1 MSFYTSLTGLNAA
14 TAELGIVSNN
24 IANVGT
30 IGFKKSRAEFG
41 DIFAT
46 SPLQNA
52 SSSVGQGVLLK
63 GVAQEFSQGN
73 VAFSQNSLDMAI
85 QGQGFFVLKPN
96 LTSNQT
102 VYTRNGSFR
111 VNNDRYVVDSSGQ
124 FVQVFPVN
132 DDGSVVAT
140 GLASA
145 KSLQLPTTSGL
156 PKASSKIDL
165 GVNLPADAEI
175 IPKQA
180 QYTSGA
186 AVYRFDRNDPK
197 TFNRSTSITVFD
209 SLGNPSIATIY
220 YVKNSNATIE
230 DPTNKWQTYIY
241 VGDREIKPALLSA
254 KTDKG
259 ESVYIDKFGQQTTDP
274 TQFDPTFNASAP
286 HPLYYLNDQTAKVDS
301 TPAKVTGGII
311 DNANGFDF
319 GSTDGLKIRIG
330 ETEVSST
337 RSGTFTSAITTTA
350 STAQEYSITL
360 TGKSGATRTL
370 KFLNLSA
377 TAATSGQVT
386 LKAQD
391 IDKALASSNTLV
403 YSSAAASSP
412 STSTAANA
420 LADIGLGFTGKAID
434 GSLQFYDLD
443 GLDTFDIK
451 VTNTCKGQAGGFT
464 AADFTS
470 TTGVTVGSTV
480 EKLKG
485 LSNANIM
492 KISVDD
498 SDPITVSLPDSLRGQ
513 TLSGTELAA
522 ELTKAI
528 NNTYGDDKYININ
541 STNRTFRLY
550 AEIDTTNLDASS
562 PLRNSFSDPTASASS
577 GKDGLNSVYVSGG
590 VGATTYT
597 AGGATIAQ
605 ALQNGITLKLPALET
620 YSPNANNADN
630 DLVAAIQKQV
640 DDSIGAGVIKVGY
653 DTKARTFT
661 FKPYDNAFKIQSLKV
676 TGPAASDGSPSANEV
691 LGFPSTADFTPVGA
705 GITQGALSGGE
716 VIPNGNDVLNVDQRR
731 YGVKVE
737 YLKDQR
743 KFVFS
748 SGTTGEKSLI
758 TILPSDN
765 DRAANILGIASD
777 YDTQIIKS
785 SGSGLPSKPA
795 VTTGSKAGIDISG
808 TFSVTANDNMV
819 NVTVDGIDGTI
830 EIPPGAYTG
839 TTFAQALQSRIN
851 NISAPNGKSISGVQV
866 EYDPD
871 NARFVFTSGT
881 SNEESFINVNG
892 HPNFGLNVTK
902 NIRGTIPKVT
912 TLVQAKDSDGNLLY
926 IDKDGKETTKKPENL
941 PNYTPI
947 YLTKGQLTF
956 DTAGKLVSP
965 KEGAKYTPFDPQN
978 GADLIVL
985 NVDYGKF
992 STQYSQPFSVLSLSQ
1007 DGYTSGRLDGINIDT
1022 AGVVRANYTNGQQA
1036 ALGKIILANF
1046 ASPNGLKQIGNANYV
1061 ATSNSGA
1068 PTVGQAGS
1076 DGFGSIQGGALERAN
1091 VDLTEELVKL
1101 ITAQRNFQ
1109 ANSKAIETAT
1119 NLTSTIVNIRG

>member
-140 GLASA
+140 GLTSA

-175 IPKQA
+175 IPQQA
-180 QYTSGA
+180 QYTSGS

-254 KTDKG
+254 KTDKS
-259 ESVYIDKFGQQTTDP
+259 EQIYIDKFGQQTTDP

-286 HPLYYLNDQTAKVDS
+286 HPLYYLNDQKTKVS
-301 TPAKVTGGII
+301 SSPAAVTGGII
-311 DNANGFDF
+311 SGALGFDF
-319 GSTDGLKIRIG
+319 GSTDDQKIRVG
-330 ETEVSST
+330 AT
-337 RSGTFTSAITTTA
+337 AITTTA
-350 STAQEYSITL
+350 SGNFSKVQRSNADPVADSPEEFSFTFNGDATKKITFIGD
-360 TGKSGATRTL
+360 TDKGVSV
-370 KFLNLSA
+370 S
-377 TAATSGQVT
+377 
-386 LKAQD
+386 AQD
-391 IDKALASSNTLV
+391 VDKAIYDYFDETDADGNRTNTK
-403 YSSAAASSP
+403 
-412 STSTAANA
+412 
-420 LADIGLGFTGKAID
+420 DGIGFTGSALEGTLTFFSTD
-434 GSLQFYDLD
+434 PGA
-443 GLDTFDIK
+443 TFDFEVI
-451 VTNTCKGQAGGFT
+451 NTCKGTIGGFS
-464 AADFTS
+464 ANDFS
-470 TTGVTVGSTV
+470 TTGEITIGSTDSGKTGLNNRDV
-480 EKLKG
+480 IKL
-485 LSNANIM
+485 
-492 KISVDD
+492 SVDD
-498 SDPITVSLPDSLRGQ
+498 SDPVTVSLPDSLRGQ
-513 TLSGTELAA
+513 ALSGTELAA

-528 NNTYGDDKYININ
+528 NNRFGDDRYINISN
-541 STNRTFRLY
+541 ANGNNTFRLQ
-550 AEIDTTNLDASS
+550 AEIGIGSSLSNAYVNPYADDSSTDGIDESTLNADLEGLDGSGN
-562 PLRNSFSDPTASASS
+562 PLTVAA
-577 GKDGLNSVYVSGG
+577 
-590 VGATTYT
+590 
-597 AGGATIAQ
+597 
-605 ALQNGITLKLPALET
+605 ALANGITIVLPAQTE
-620 YSPNANNADN
+620 YQPDAADSSK
-630 DLVAAIQKQV
+630 DLTAAIQHQV
-640 DDSIGAGVIKVGY
+640 DAHLGAGVIRVGY
-653 DTKARTFT
+653 DPRSRSFT
-661 FKPYDNAFKIQSLKV
+661 FKPVENNFKIQSLRAV
-676 TGPAASDGSPSANEV
+676 GPVGADNQGVANTT
-691 LGFPSTADFTPVGA
+691 LGFPSTSDYTAVGA
-705 GITQGALSGGE
+705 GATQGTLTAGE
-716 VIPNGNDVLNVDQRR
+716 VIHNGDDRQNVDQRR
-731 YGVKVE
+731 YGIKVT
-737 YLKDQR
+737 YLKDSR

-748 SGTTGEKSLI
+748 SGTTGEKSQI
-758 TILPSDN
+758 KIYDSSGN
-765 DRAANILGIASD
+765 DRASNLFGI
-777 YDTQIIKS
+777 S
-785 SGSGLPSKPA
+785 SEYLTEIATTAGTGLASKPA

-808 TFSVTANDNMV
+808 TFAVTLNDNIV
-819 NVTVDGIDGTI
+819 NVTVDGIDGTV

-839 TTFAQALQSRIN
+839 STFAQALQDRIN
-851 NISAPNGKSISGVQV
+851 DIALPSGKSISGVTV
-866 EYDPD
+866 KYDQT
-871 NARFVFTSGT
+871 NSRFIFTSGT
-881 SNEESFINVNG
+881 TNEDSFINVNG
-892 HPNFGLNVTK
+892 HPNFGLGTTTNV
-902 NIRGTIPKVT
+902 RGSIPKVT

-926 IDKDGKETTKKPENL
+926 IDKDGNETTKKPENL

-1061 ATSNSGA
+1061 STSNSGA
-1068 PTVGQAGS
+1068 PTVGEAGS

-1109 ANSKAIETAT
+1109 ANAKAIETAT

>member
-52 SSSVGQGVLLK
+52 SSSIGQGVLLK

-140 GLASA
+140 GLDSA

-175 IPKQA
+175 IPQQE
-180 QYTSGA
+180 QYKSGA
-186 AVYRFDRNDPK
+186 AVYRFDRNDPN

-254 KTDKG
+254 KTDKS
-259 ESVYIDKFGQQTTDP
+259 EPLYIDKFGQQTTDP
-274 TQFDPTFNASAP
+274 TQFDPTFNATAP
-286 HPLYYLNDQTAKVDS
+286 HPLYYLNDQTNKVDS
-301 TPAKVTGGII
+301 TPARLTGGFI
-311 DNANGFDF
+311 DRATGFDF
-319 GSTDGLKIRIG
+319 GSTDGNSIRIG
-330 ETEVSST
+330 ASE
-337 RSGTFTSAITTTA
+337 ITTTA
-350 STAQEYSITL
+350 SGTWTNSISTGGETAPAQEYSITL
-360 TGKSGATRTL
+360 TKGAVSRTITFHSQAAGAVGTAATATTIKSQDIDAL
-370 KFLNLSA
+370 LSSA
-377 TAATSGQVT
+377 TATPATGTGVPAGGQSVS
-386 LKAQD
+386 D
-391 IDKALASSNTLV
+391 ALE
-403 YSSAAASSP
+403 
-412 STSTAANA
+412 A
-420 LADIGLGFTGKAID
+420 LGLGYTGKAID
-434 GSLQFYDLD
+434 GSLTFFDLD
-443 GLDTFDIK
+443 GDETFTIE
-451 VTNTCKGQAGGFT
+451 VSNTMRGQAGGFNGS
-464 AADFTS
+464 DFSS
-470 TTGVTVGSTV
+470 TTPLTVGSTV
-480 EKLKG
+480 EKAQG
-485 LSNANIM
+485 LSNRNM
-492 KISVDD
+492 LKISVDD
-498 SDPITVSLPDSLRGQ
+498 SDPITVSLPDYLRGRS
-513 TLSGTELAA
+513 LSGTELAA
-522 ELTKAI
+522 EMTKAI
-528 NNTYGDDKYININ
+528 NNSFGDDKYIAID
-541 STNRTFRLY
+541 TDNRDFRLF
-550 AEIDTTNLDASS
+550 AELDLENLPAGS
-562 PLRNSFSDPTASASS
+562 PLLEDYADTAA
-577 GKDGLNSVYVSGG
+577 GQNADLV
-590 VGATTYT
+590 T
-597 AGGATIAQ
+597 ADLSIAE
-605 ALQNGITLKLPALET
+605 ALEAGITLRLPTSDL
-620 YSPNANNADN
+620 YRPNAPNSDN
-630 DLVAAIQKQV
+630 DIIKAMQAEV
-640 DDSIGAGVIKVGY
+640 DAHIGAGVIKVGY
-653 DTKARTFT
+653 DPKARSFT
-661 FKPYDNAFKIQSLKV
+661 FKPFDNAFKVQSLKV
-676 TGPAASDGSPSANEV
+676 TGPLNDDGVTNQPNDV
-691 LGFPSTADFTPVGA
+691 LGFPATSDYTLVGA
-705 GITQGALSGGE
+705 GTTQGSLRTGE
-716 VIPNGNDVLNVDQRR
+716 VTPNGNEIINEDQRR
-731 YGVKVE
+731 FGIKVE

-748 SGTTGEKSLI
+748 SGTTGESSLI
-758 TILPSDN
+758 SVTSADN
-765 DRAANILGIASD
+765 VRASD
-777 YDTQIIKS
+777 IFGISDEYETEITTS
-785 SGSGLPSKPA
+785 AGSGLGAKPA
-795 VTTGSKAGIDISG
+795 ITTGNKAGIDISG
-808 TFSVTANDNMV
+808 TFSVTSNDNVV

-830 EIPPGAYTG
+830 RIPPGAYTG
-839 TTFAQALQSRIN
+839 TTFAQALEDRIN
-851 NISAPNGKSISGVQV
+851 SIAASDGKTINGVQV

-871 NARFVFTSGT
+871 KANFTFTSGT
-881 SNEESFINVNG
+881 TSEDSFINVNG
-892 HPNFGLNVTK
+892 HPNFGLNSTTQV
-902 NIRGTIPKVT
+902 RGSVPKVT
-912 TLVQAKDSDGNLLY
+912 VLVQAKDADGNLLF
-926 IDKDGKETTKKPENL
+926 IDKDGNETTKKPDNL
-941 PNYTPI
+941 PNYAPI
-947 YLTKGQLTF
+947 YLSKGQLTF
-956 DTAGKLVSP
+956 DTAGKLISP

-1007 DGYTSGRLDGINIDT
+1007 DGFASGRLDGISIDT
-1022 AGVVRANYTNGQQA
+1022 SGVVRANYTNGQQQ

-1061 ATSNSGA
+1061 ATSNSG
-1068 PTVGQAGS
+1068 PPSVGEAGS

-1091 VDLTEELVKL
+1091 VDLTEELVQL

-1109 ANSKAIETAT
+1109 ANAKAIETAT

>member
-52 SSSVGQGVLLK
+52 SSSIGQGVLLK

-140 GLASA
+140 GLDSA

-175 IPKQA
+175 IPQQE
-180 QYTSGA
+180 QYKSGA
-186 AVYRFDRNDPK
+186 AVYRFDRNDPN

-254 KTDKG
+254 KTDKS
-259 ESVYIDKFGQQTTDP
+259 EPLYIDKFGQQTTDP
-274 TQFDPTFNASAP
+274 TQFDPTFNATAP
-286 HPLYYLNDQTAKVDS
+286 HPLYYLNDQTNKVDS
-301 TPAKVTGGII
+301 TPAKLTGGFI
-311 DNANGFDF
+311 DRAAGFDF
-319 GSTDGLKIRIG
+319 GSTDGNSIRIG
-330 ETEVSST
+330 ASE
-337 RSGTFTSAITTTA
+337 ITTTA
-350 STAQEYSITL
+350 SGTWTNAISTGGEAAPAQEYSVTL
-360 TGKSGATRTL
+360 TKGTVSRTITFHSQVAGTAGA
-370 KFLNLSA
+370 
-377 TAATSGQVT
+377 AAGSTT

-391 IDKALASSNTLV
+391 IDALL
-403 YSSAAASSP
+403 SSAAATP
-412 STSTAANA
+412 ATGAAGGAQSVADA
-420 LADIGLGFTGKAID
+420 LDDLGLGYTGKAID
-434 GSLQFYDLD
+434 GSLTFFDVD
-443 GLDTFDIK
+443 GDETFSIS
-451 VTNTCKGQAGGFT
+451 VTNTMRGQAGGFT
-464 AADFTS
+464 GSDFSSS
-470 TTGVTVGSTV
+470 TPLTIGSTV
-480 EKLKG
+480 EKAQG
-485 LSNANIM
+485 LSNRNIL

-498 SDPITVSLPDSLRGQ
+498 SDPITVSLPDYLRGRS
-513 TLSGTELAA
+513 LSGTELAA
-522 ELTKAI
+522 EMTKAI
-528 NNTYGDDKYININ
+528 NNSFGDDKYIAID
-541 STNRTFRLY
+541 TDNRDFRLF
-550 AEIDTTNLDASS
+550 AELDLENLPAGS
-562 PLRNSFSDPTASASS
+562 PLLEDYVDTAAAQN
-577 GKDGLNSVYVSGG
+577 GDLVADGLS
-590 VGATTYT
+590 
-597 AGGATIAQ
+597 IAE
-605 ALQNGITLKLPALET
+605 ALEAGITLRLPTSDL
-620 YSPNANNADN
+620 YRPNAPNADN
-630 DLVAAIQKQV
+630 DIIKAMQAEV
-640 DDSIGAGVIKVGY
+640 DAHIGAGVIKVGY
-653 DTKARTFT
+653 DPKARSFT
-661 FKPYDNAFKIQSLKV
+661 FKPYDNAFKVQSLKV
-676 TGPAASDGSPSANEV
+676 TGPLNDDGVTNEANDT
-691 LGFPSTADFTPVGA
+691 LGFPATSDYTLVGA
-705 GITQGALSGGE
+705 GTTQGSLRTGE
-716 VIPNGNDVLNVDQRR
+716 VIPNGNEIINEDQRR
-731 YGVKVE
+731 FGIKVE

-748 SGTTGEKSLI
+748 SGTTGESSLI
-758 TILPSDN
+758 NVLASDN
-765 DRAANILGIASD
+765 VRASNIFGISDEYETEITTTAGTGLGA
-777 YDTQIIKS
+777 
-785 SGSGLPSKPA
+785 KPA
-795 VTTGSKAGIDISG
+795 ITTGSKAGIDITG
-808 TFSVTANDNMV
+808 TFSVTSNDNIV

-830 EIPPGAYTG
+830 RIPPGAYTG
-839 TTFAQALQSRIN
+839 TTFAQALEDRIN
-851 NISAPNGKSISGVQV
+851 SIAAADGKTINGVQV

-871 NARFVFTSGT
+871 SSRFTFTSGT
-881 SNEESFINVNG
+881 TSEESFINVNG
-892 HPNFGLNVTK
+892 HPNFGLNATTQVRGSVPTVT
-902 NIRGTIPKVT
+902 V
-912 TLVQAKDSDGNLLY
+912 LVQAKDADGNLLY
-926 IDKDGKETTKKPENL
+926 IDKDGNETTKKPDNL
-941 PNYTPI
+941 PNYAPI

-1007 DGYTSGRLDGINIDT
+1007 DGFASGRLDGISIDT
-1022 AGVVRANYTNGQQA
+1022 SGVVRANYTNGQQQ

-1061 ATSNSGA
+1061 ATSNSG
-1068 PTVGQAGS
+1068 PPSVGEAGS

-1091 VDLTEELVKL
+1091 VDLTEELVQL

-1109 ANSKAIETAT
+1109 ANAKAIETAT

>member
-52 SSSVGQGVLLK
+52 SSSIGQGVLLK

-140 GLASA
+140 GLDSA

-175 IPKQA
+175 IPQQE
-180 QYTSGA
+180 QYKSGA
-186 AVYRFDRNDPK
+186 AVYRFDRNDPN

-254 KTDKG
+254 KTDKS
-259 ESVYIDKFGQQTTDP
+259 EPLYIDKFGQQTTDP
-274 TQFDPTFNASAP
+274 TQFDPTFNATAP
-286 HPLYYLNDQTAKVDS
+286 HPLYYLNDQTNKVDS
-301 TPAKVTGGII
+301 TPAKLTGGFI
-311 DNANGFDF
+311 DRATGFDF
-319 GSTDGLKIRIG
+319 GSTDGNSIRIG
-330 ETEVSST
+330 ASE
-337 RSGTFTSAITTTA
+337 ITTTA
-350 STAQEYSITL
+350 SGTWTNSISTSGEAAPAQEYSLTL
-360 TGKSGATRTL
+360 TKGAVSRTIT
-370 KFLNLSA
+370 FHSQDAGAAGAAA
-377 TAATSGQVT
+377 TATT
-386 LKAQD
+386 IKAQD
-391 IDKALASSNTLV
+391 IDALLSD
-403 YSSAAASSP
+403 AAATP
-412 STSTAANA
+412 ATGGAAAESVADA
-420 LADIGLGFTGKAID
+420 LEALGLGVTGQAID
-434 GSLQFYDLD
+434 GSLSFYDLD
-443 GLDTFDIK
+443 GDETFTVA
-451 VTNTCKGQAGGFT
+451 VTNTMRGQTGGFNGS
-464 AADFTS
+464 DFSSS
-470 TTGVTVGSTV
+470 TPLTIGSTV
-480 EKLKG
+480 EKAQG
-485 LSNANIM
+485 LSNRNM
-492 KISVDD
+492 LKISVDD
-498 SDPITVSLPDSLRGQ
+498 SDPITVSLPDYLRGRS
-513 TLSGTELAA
+513 LSGTELAA
-522 ELTKAI
+522 EMTKAI
-528 NNTYGDDKYININ
+528 NNSFGDDKYIAID
-541 STNRTFRLY
+541 TDNRDFRLF
-550 AEIDTTNLDASS
+550 AELDLENLPAGS
-562 PLRNSFSDPTASASS
+562 PLLEDYADTAA
-577 GKDGLNSVYVSGG
+577 GQNADLV
-590 VGATTYT
+590 T
-597 AGGATIAQ
+597 ADLSIAE
-605 ALQNGITLKLPALET
+605 ALEAGITLRLPTSDL
-620 YSPNANNADN
+620 YRPNAPNADN
-630 DLVAAIQKQV
+630 DIIKAMQAEV
-640 DDSIGAGVIKVGY
+640 DSHIGAGVIKVGY
-653 DTKARTFT
+653 DPKARSFT
-661 FKPYDNAFKIQSLKV
+661 FKPYDNAFKVQSLKV
-676 TGPAASDGSPSANEV
+676 TGPLNDDGVTNEPNDT
-691 LGFPSTADFTPVGA
+691 LGFLATSDYTLVGA
-705 GITQGALSGGE
+705 GTTQGALRTGE
-716 VIPNGNDVLNVDQRR
+716 VIPNGNEVINEDQRR
-731 YGVKVE
+731 FGIKVD

-748 SGTTGEKSLI
+748 SGTTGESSLI
-758 TILPSDN
+758 NVLTSDN
-765 DRAANILGIASD
+765 TRASNIFGISD
-777 YDTQIIKS
+777 EYETEITTTA
-785 SGSGLPSKPA
+785 GTGRGATPA
-795 VTTGSKAGIDISG
+795 ITTGNKAGIDITG
-808 TFSVTANDNMV
+808 TFSVTSNDNIV

-830 EIPPGAYTG
+830 RIPPGAYTG
-839 TTFAQALQSRIN
+839 TTFAQALEDRIN
-851 NISAPNGKSISGVQV
+851 SIAAADGKTINGVQV

-871 NARFVFTSGT
+871 KANFTFTSGT
-881 SNEESFINVNG
+881 TSEDSFINVNG
-892 HPNFGLNVTK
+892 HPNFGLNVTTQV
-902 NIRGTIPKVT
+902 RGSVPTVT
-912 TLVQAKDSDGNLLY
+912 VLAQAKDADGNLLY
-926 IDKDGKETTKKPENL
+926 IDKDGNETTKKPDNL
-941 PNYTPI
+941 PNYAPI

-1007 DGYTSGRLDGINIDT
+1007 DGFASGRLDGISIDT
-1022 AGVVRANYTNGQQA
+1022 SGVVRANYTNGQQQ

-1061 ATSNSGA
+1061 ATSNSG
-1068 PTVGQAGS
+1068 PPSVGEAGS

-1091 VDLTEELVKL
+1091 VDLTEELVQL

-1109 ANSKAIETAT
+1109 ANAKAIETAT

>member
-52 SSSVGQGVLLK
+52 SSSIGQGVLLK

-140 GLASA
+140 GLGSA

-175 IPKQA
+175 IPQQA

-259 ESVYIDKFGQQTTDP
+259 EQVYIDKFGQQTTDP
-274 TQFDPTFNASAP
+274 TQFDPTFNAQAP
-286 HPLYYLNDQTAKVDS
+286 HPLYYLNDQKAKVS
-301 TPAKVTGGII
+301 SSPASVTGGII
-311 DNANGFDF
+311 NGALGFDF
-319 GSTDGLKIRIG
+319 GSTDDQKIRVG
-330 ETEVSST
+330 ET
-337 RSGTFTSAITTTA
+337 AITTTA
-350 STAQEYSITL
+350 SGAFTTVQTASTAKTPAEEFTIKVKPNGGTEVTVFTQSG
-360 TGKSGATRTL
+360 TGKTIT
-370 KFLNLSA
+370 
-377 TAATSGQVT
+377 
-386 LKAQD
+386 AQD
-391 IDKALASSNTLV
+391 IDEGIRAYFGTTGTPAVQVTEKAG
-403 YSSAAASSP
+403 
-412 STSTAANA
+412 
-420 LADIGLGFTGKAID
+420 IGFTGSALE
-434 GSLQFYDLD
+434 GTLTFYSVDPTK
-443 GLDTFDIK
+443 TFTLE
-451 VTNTCKGQAGGFT
+451 VTNTATGSTGGF
-464 AADFTS
+464 AASDFS
-470 TTGVTVGSTV
+470 GASAVTIGDTDAGAT
-480 EKLKG
+480 G
-485 LSNANIM
+485 LSVGDVL
-492 KISVDD
+492 KLSVDD
-498 SDPITVSLPDSLRGQ
+498 SDPVTVSLPDSLRGQ
-513 TLSGTELAA
+513 SLSGTDLAA

-528 NNTYGDDKYININ
+528 NNRFGDDKYLDI
-541 STNRTFRLY
+541 SATNGNNTFRLQ
-550 AEIDTTNLDASS
+550 AEIGTGSSLTALYASPYTTLNKNTTSDTSWT
-562 PLRNSFSDPTASASS
+562 
-577 GKDGLNSVYVSGG
+577 GLK
-590 VGATTYT
+590 VGE
-597 AGGATIAQ
+597 
-605 ALQNGITLKLPALET
+605 ALAKGITIQIPSDTKYLPNSGDAT
-620 YSPNANNADN
+620 KN
-630 DLVAAIQKQV
+630 LVAAIQKQV
-640 DDSIGAGVIKVGY
+640 DDNIGAGVIRVGY
-653 DTKARTFT
+653 DSRSRSFT
-661 FKPYDNAFKIQSLKV
+661 FKPFENSFKIQSLRAL
-676 TGPAASDGSPSANEV
+676 GPLNSDGVSVANST
-691 LGFPSTADFTPVGA
+691 LGFPATTDYTAVGA
-705 GITQGALSGGE
+705 GSTQGTLTTGE
-716 VIPNGNDVLNVDQRR
+716 ILPNGDDQQNIDQRR
-731 YGVKVE
+731 YGIKVS
-737 YLKDQR
+737 YLKDSR

-748 SGTTGEKSLI
+748 SGTTGESS
-758 TILPSDN
+758 TIKIYDSSGN
-765 DRAANILGIASD
+765 ERAANLFGISTD
-777 YDTQIIKS
+777 YETQITTTA
-785 SGSGLPSKPA
+785 GTGLASKPA
-795 VTTGSKAGIDISG
+795 VTTGSRAGIDISG
-808 TFSVTANDNMV
+808 TFSVTLNDNVV
-819 NVTVDGIDGTI
+819 NVTVDGIDGTVV
-830 EIPPGAYTG
+830 IPPGAYTG
-839 TTFAQALQSRIN
+839 STFAQALQDRIN
-851 NISAPNGKSISGVQV
+851 NIALPSGKSISGVTV
-866 EYDPD
+866 SYDQ
-871 NARFVFTSGT
+871 AGSRFIFTSGT
-881 SNEESFINVNG
+881 SNDDSFINVNG
-892 HPNFGLNVTK
+892 HPNFGLGTTTNV
-902 NIRGTIPKVT
+902 RGSIPKVT

-926 IDKDGKETTKKPENL
+926 IDKDGNETTKKPENL

-1109 ANSKAIETAT
+1109 ANAKAIETAT